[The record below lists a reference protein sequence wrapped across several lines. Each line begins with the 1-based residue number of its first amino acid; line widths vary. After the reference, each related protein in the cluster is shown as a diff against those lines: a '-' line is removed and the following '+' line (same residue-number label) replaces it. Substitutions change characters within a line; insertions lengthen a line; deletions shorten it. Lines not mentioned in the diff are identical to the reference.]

1 MDNRIND
8 LLHAYAQCI
17 DDERYQAWP
26 DFFTDDG
33 IYRITTRKAHQAK
46 MPIGILECRNKG
58 MMKDR
63 IYSMFNANIYAP
75 HHYRHLLS
83 STMLIGEDAGMA
95 MVQSSFALIR
105 IMEDGQSE
113 LFLSGFYSDRID
125 TSGTTCRFSE
135 RTVVLDSSRVD
146 TLIVAPI

>member
-1 MDNRIND
+1 MNDRITT

-17 DDERYQAWP
+17 DDERYDAWP

-33 IYRITTRKAHQAK
+33 LYRITTREAHRGK

-63 IYSMFNANIYAP
+63 IYSMLNANIYAP

-83 STMLIGEDAGMA
+83 APVVTAQDGGMA
-95 MVQSSFALIR
+95 EVHSSFGLIR
-105 IMEDGQSE
+105 IMAGGTSE
-113 LFLSGFYSDRID
+113 LFLSGFYADRID
-125 TSGTTCRFSE
+125 TSGEQYRLRE
-135 RTVVLDSSRVD
+135 RIVVLDSSRVD

>member
-8 LLHAYAQCI
+8 LLNTYAQCI
-17 DDERYQAWP
+17 DDEHYQSWP

-33 IYRITTRKAHQAK
+33 VYRITTRSAHRAK

-63 IYSMFNANIYAP
+63 IYSMLNANIYAP

-83 STMLIGEDAGMA
+83 STVLLGQDGEIAL
-95 MVQSSFALIR
+95 VQSSFALIR

-125 TSGTTCRFSE
+125 TSGQKYRFRE

-146 TLIVAPI
+146 TLSVAPI